1 MHLVILNNSLH
12 NLYIIM
18 YGSAH
23 CVLSQLISRDFINSK
38 YAMKRQ
44 CKLEVDASHRSSAT
58 TLNVK

>member
-1 MHLVILNNSLH
+1 
-12 NLYIIM
+12 M

-44 CKLEVDASHRSSAT
+44 CKLEVYASHRSSAT
-58 TLNVK
+58 TLNMK